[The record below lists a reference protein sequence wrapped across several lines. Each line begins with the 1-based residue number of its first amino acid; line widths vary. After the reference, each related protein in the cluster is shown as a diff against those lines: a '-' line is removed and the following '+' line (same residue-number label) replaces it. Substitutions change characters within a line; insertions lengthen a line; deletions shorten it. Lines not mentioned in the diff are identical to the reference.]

1 MKRILIIII
10 LSLIWG
16 SVIQAQTTKDVT
28 FSVIAVAEYH
38 RGTNIIKS
46 TKPALG
52 ALIINEDYSVITLVT
67 SSNNNVVM
75 ASECEEIEETVK
87 NGIRNITISG
97 IMVDYNGYI
106 YAWSLYMNSAG
117 SRAFAFTDS
126 KLNTVKLYLKD
137 FK

>member
-1 MKRILIIII
+1 MKRILITII

-16 SVIQAQTTKDVT
+16 STIEAQTTKDIT
-28 FSVIAVAEYH
+28 FSVMAVEEYY

-52 ALIINEDYSVITLVT
+52 ALIINQDFSIITLVT

-75 ASECEEIEETVK
+75 ASDCEEIEESVK
-87 NGIRNITISG
+87 NGVYIITISG
-97 IMVDYNGYI
+97 TMIDYNGYI
-106 YAWSLYMNSAG
+106 YAWTLYMNSAG
-117 SRAFAFTDS
+117 VRAFAFTDY

-137 FK
+137 L

>member
-1 MKRILIIII
+1 MKRILITII

-16 SVIQAQTTKDVT
+16 SMIQAQTTKNMT
-28 FSVIAVAEYH
+28 FSVIAVEEYY

-46 TKPALG
+46 TKLGLG

-75 ASECEEIEETVK
+75 ASVCEEVAESVK
-87 NGIRNITISG
+87 NGVRSITISG
-97 IMVDYNGYI
+97 TMVDYNGYI
-106 YAWSLYMNSAG
+106 YAWTLYMNSAG
-117 SRAFAFTDS
+117 RRAFAFTDS

-137 FK
+137 L

>member
-1 MKRILIIII
+1 MKRILIMII

-16 SVIQAQTTKDVT
+16 NIIQAQTTKDIA
-28 FSVIAVAEYH
+28 FSVIAMTEYH

-52 ALIINEDYSVITLVT
+52 ALIINQDYSVITLVT
-67 SSNNNVVM
+67 SSNNIVM
-75 ASECEEIEETVK
+75 ASVCEEIEESVK
-87 NGIRNITISG
+87 NGVYIITISG
-97 IMVDYNGYI
+97 IMIDYNGYK

-126 KLNTVKLYLKD
+126 KLSTVKLYLKD
-137 FK
+137 L